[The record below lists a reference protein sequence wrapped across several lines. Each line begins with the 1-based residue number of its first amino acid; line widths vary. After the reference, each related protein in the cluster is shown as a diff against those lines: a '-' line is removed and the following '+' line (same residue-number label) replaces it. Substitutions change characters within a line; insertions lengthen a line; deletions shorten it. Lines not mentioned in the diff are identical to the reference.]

1 MTFIAEQRM
10 AKIAAGRPESED
22 RVVLFDAGEA
32 LAAEEGGRLRLPFAA
47 EVASRSLATDGWL
60 FLGMLDGT
68 RCFAV
73 RCGLP
78 EVPDRPVIRVGCRR
92 MLADLCDAERNAF
105 CRGRELALWAASHRY
120 CGACR
125 SELARS
131 AHDSALICSV
141 CGARY
146 YPQLSPAVITAVTR
160 NDGRELLLAH
170 NRGFEPGIYS
180 LIAGFVEAGESVE
193 AAVRREIMEECGI
206 QVRNVRYLTSQVW
219 PFPNSLMLEFAAE
232 YDSGTAVPDGAELT
246 DLGWFTVEDHPQL
259 PGAGSV
265 ARRVI
270 DMVFGGKFK

>member
-1 MTFIAEQRM
+1 M
-10 AKIAAGRPESED
+10 AKIAAGHPDRED

-32 LAAEEGGRLRLPFAA
+32 LAAEEDGRLRLPRAA
-47 EVASRSLATDGWL
+47 EIAPGSLTAEGRL
-60 FLGMLDGT
+60 FLGMLDGV

-73 RCGLP
+73 RGGLP
-78 EVPDRPVIRVGCRR
+78 EKPERPVIRVGCRR
-92 MLADLCDAERNAF
+92 MLADLSDAERNAF
-105 CRGRELALWAASHRY
+105 CRGRELVLWRASHRY

-125 SELARS
+125 SELLPS
-131 AHDSALICSV
+131 ANDSALICPV
-141 CGARY
+141 CGTRY

-160 NDGRELLLAH
+160 NGGRELLLAH

-180 LIAGFVEAGESVE
+180 LIAGFVEAGESAE

-219 PFPNSLMLEFAAE
+219 PFPNSLMLAFAAE
-232 YDSGTAVPDGAELT
+232 YDSGTAAPDGEELT
-246 DLGWFTVEDHPQL
+246 DLGWFTAEEHPRL

-270 DMVFGGKFK
+270 DMVFDGKFR